1 MKTKSL
7 LTILIITIALIMVLC
22 SFSYGL
28 IYDAKDELVRMV
40 ENKEIPFDFSY
51 INNYILKYFD
61 QIFEKSE

>member
-28 IYDAKDELVRMV
+28 IYDAQSNVVLEQSFSIFGKAGSFNM
-40 ENKEIPFDFSY
+40 KERSFV
-51 INNYILKYFD
+51 LL
-61 QIFEKSE
+61 